1 MNELIFLLKKFALER
16 CKLLLTNPND
26 NPNEKWSE
34 DDIRICFNL
43 YLDLMPLD
51 HTLIQPLAQIY
62 LAANADIKKMLLL
75 IIDQSVQF
83 LQKFIQI
90 FLLLFINL
98 RLKKWVCKVKR
109 F

>member
-1 MNELIFLLKKFALER
+1 
-16 CKLLLTNPND
+16 
-26 NPNEKWSE
+26 
-34 DDIRICFNL
+34 
-43 YLDLMPLD
+43 MPLD

-90 FLLLFINL
+90 FFTFVYKFKIKEMGMQSQEILKLIEECPKGSEALIIRIIQLLTDKSK
-98 RLKKWVCKVKR
+98 LKFC
-109 F
+109 